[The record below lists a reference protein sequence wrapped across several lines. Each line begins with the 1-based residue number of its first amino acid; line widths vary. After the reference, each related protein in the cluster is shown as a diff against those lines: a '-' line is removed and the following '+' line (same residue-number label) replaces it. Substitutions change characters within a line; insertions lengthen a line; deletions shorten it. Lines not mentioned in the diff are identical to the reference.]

1 MSPGIRRV
9 HASQVQKGNTMPF
22 DPALFRQVLGR
33 FATGVTVV
41 TTCKGDSRHGMT
53 ANAFSS
59 VSLDPPLILVSVDK
73 KADMHGWL
81 EESGVFCV
89 NFLPEHRR
97 EWSDWWAGKA
107 PKDGDQF
114 ADIPYSAK
122 ETGSPVL
129 DECLGFLDCKVWAS
143 YEGGDHTLFVG
154 EVQEAAI
161 SEDDDLRPLLFY
173 SSKYRK
179 LQAEEG

>member
-1 MSPGIRRV
+1 
-9 HASQVQKGNTMPF
+9 MPF

-41 TTCKGDSRHGMT
+41 TTCKGDSKHGMT
-53 ANAFSS
+53 ANAFTS

-81 EESGVFCV
+81 MDSGVFCV
-89 NFLPEHRR
+89 NILPEHRR
-97 EWSDWWAGKA
+97 AWSDWWAGKA

-114 ADIPYSAK
+114 ADIPHGAK

-129 DECLGFLDCKVWAS
+129 DECLGFLDCKVWAR
-143 YEGGDHTLFVG
+143 YEGGDHTLFLG
-154 EVQEAAI
+154 EVQEAAV
-161 SEDDDLRPLLFY
+161 SEDESLRPLLFFA
-173 SSKYRK
+173 SKYGK